1 MGYLRV
7 QLGNSLLVLR
17 EVIESAVVRL
27 RVTMLG
33 AEDVGAFAGHLDQA
47 DFFVALPAEI
57 LFRLSEKKRIK
68 FG

>member
-33 AEDVGAFAGHLDQA
+33 AEDVGALAGHLDQA
-47 DFFVALPAEI
+47 DFLVALPAEI
-57 LFRLSEKKRIK
+57 FLCLSEKKRIK